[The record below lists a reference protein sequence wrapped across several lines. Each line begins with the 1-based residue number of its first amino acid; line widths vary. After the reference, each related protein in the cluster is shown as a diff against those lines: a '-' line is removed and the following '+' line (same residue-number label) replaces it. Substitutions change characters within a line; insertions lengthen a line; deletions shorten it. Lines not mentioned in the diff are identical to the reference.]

1 MRINSI
7 YRSVIG
13 QSIYNRYNS
22 SHNPN
27 VGYIPGLASQL
38 QMDATQDQ
46 PVSQRWIQYT
56 TSWSVYNEIYI
67 QYRAGQSITQMWG
80 YIPWLPSQLQMSTMQ
95 DWPVSQRWI
104 QYTTGWSVYNE
115 IHIQYRAGQSINLSC
130 RWIHTRLA
138 SQSKMDTIHNRPVSL
153 Q

>member
-27 VGYIPGLASQL
+27 VGLHP
-38 QMDATQDQ
+38 
-46 PVSQRWIQYT
+46 
-56 TSWSVYNEIYI
+56 
-67 QYRAGQSITQMWG
+67 RAGQPAADG
-80 YIPWLPSQLQMSTMQ
+80 YNTRPASQSKMGIMQ
-95 DWPVSQRWI
+95 DWLVSSI
-104 QYTTGWSVYNE
+104 QGWLVHNPNVGL
-115 IHIQYRAGQSINLSC
+115 HPMAGQPAADEYN
-130 RWIHTRLA
+130 TRLA
-138 SQSKMDTIHNRPVSL
+138 SQSKMDTIHNWPVSL

>member
-27 VGYIPGLASQL
+27 VGLHP
-38 QMDATQDQ
+38 
-46 PVSQRWIQYT
+46 
-56 TSWSVYNEIYI
+56 
-67 QYRAGQSITQMWG
+67 RAGQPAADG
-80 YIPWLPSQLQMSTMQ
+80 YNTRPASQSKMGMMQ
-95 DWPVSQRWI
+95 DRPVSQRWI

-115 IHIQYRAGQSINLSC
+115 IHIQYRAGQSVHDGYNTDWPVSS
-130 RWIHTRLA
+130 RWIQYSLA
-138 SQSKMDTIHNRPVSL
+138 SWSKMVQQIDQPISSRWV
-153 Q
+153 

>member
-27 VGYIPGLASQL
+27 VGLHPRASQL
-38 QMDATQDQ
+38 QMDITQD
-46 PVSQRWIQYT
+46 R
-56 TSWSVYNEIYI
+56 
-67 QYRAGQSITQMWG
+67 
-80 YIPWLPSQLQMSTMQ
+80 
-95 DWPVSQRWI
+95 PVSQRWI
-104 QYTTGWSVYNE
+104 QYTTGQSVYNE
-115 IHIQYRAGQSINLSC
+115 IHIQYRAGQSITLCRVTYQGWPASC

-138 SQSKMDTIHNRPVSL
+138 SQSKMDTIHNQPVSL

>member
-27 VGYIPGLASQL
+27 VGLHP
-38 QMDATQDQ
+38 
-46 PVSQRWIQYT
+46 
-56 TSWSVYNEIYI
+56 
-67 QYRAGQSITQMWG
+67 RAGQPAADG
-80 YIPWLPSQLQMSTMQ
+80 YNTRPASQSNMGIMQ

-104 QYTTGWSVYNE
+104 QYTTGQSVYNE
-115 IHIQYRAGQSINLSC
+115 ICIQYRAGQSITL
-130 RWIHTRLA
+130 T
-138 SQSKMDTIHNRPVSL
+138 
-153 Q
+153 

>member
-27 VGYIPGLASQL
+27 VGLHPRAGQPAADGYNTRLASQSK
-38 QMDATQDQ
+38 MG
-46 PVSQRWIQYT
+46 I
-56 TSWSVYNEIYI
+56 
-67 QYRAGQSITQMWG
+67 
-80 YIPWLPSQLQMSTMQ
+80 MQ

-104 QYTTGWSVYNE
+104 QYTTGRSVYNE
-115 IHIQYRAGQSINLSC
+115 IHIQYRACQLRVPNLLGSC
-130 RWIHTRLA
+130 FFPV
-138 SQSKMDTIHNRPVSL
+138 RP
-153 Q
+153 QPT

>member
-27 VGYIPGLASQL
+27 IGLHPGLASQL
-38 QMDATQDQ
+38 QMDTTQDQ
-46 PVSQRWIQYT
+46 
-56 TSWSVYNEIYI
+56 
-67 QYRAGQSITQMWG
+67 
-80 YIPWLPSQLQMSTMQ
+80 
-95 DWPVSQRWI
+95 PVSQRWI

-115 IHIQYRAGQSINLSC
+115 IHIQYRAGQSITL
-130 RWIHTRLA
+130 T
-138 SQSKMDTIHNRPVSL
+138 
-153 Q
+153 

>member
-27 VGYIPGLASQL
+27 IGLHPRAGQPAADGYNTRPASQSK
-38 QMDATQDQ
+38 MGIMQDQ

-56 TSWSVYNEIYI
+56 TG
-67 QYRAGQSITQMWG
+67 R
-80 YIPWLPSQLQMSTMQ
+80 
-95 DWPVSQRWI
+95 
-104 QYTTGWSVYNE
+104 SVYNE
-115 IHIQYRAGQSINLSC
+115 IHIQYRAGQSNSNGP
-130 RWIHTRLA
+130 TT
-138 SQSKMDTIHNRPVSL
+138 STGQSDRDGKCHIWPVH
-153 Q
+153 

>member
-27 VGYIPGLASQL
+27 VGLHF
-38 QMDATQDQ
+38 
-46 PVSQRWIQYT
+46 
-56 TSWSVYNEIYI
+56 
-67 QYRAGQSITQMWG
+67 RAGQPAADGYNTQ
-80 YIPWLPSQLQMSTMQ
+80 PASQSKMGIMQ

-104 QYTTGWSVYNE
+104 QYTTGQSVKDGYNT
-115 IHIQYRAGQSINLSC
+115 QPAGQSTMRFIFN
-130 RWIHTRLA
+130 TGLA
-138 SQSKMDTIHNRPVSL
+138 SP
-153 Q
+153 

>member
-27 VGYIPGLASQL
+27 VGLHP
-38 QMDATQDQ
+38 
-46 PVSQRWIQYT
+46 
-56 TSWSVYNEIYI
+56 
-67 QYRAGQSITQMWG
+67 RAGQPAADRYNTR
-80 YIPWLPSQLQMSTMQ
+80 PASQSKMGIMQ

-104 QYTTGWSVYNE
+104 QYTTGQSVKDGYNA
-115 IHIQYRAGQSINLSC
+115 RP
-130 RWIHTRLA
+130 A
-138 SQSKMDTIHNRPVSL
+138 SQLKMDTIHNWPVS
-153 Q
+153 QRWV